1 MKKRTLKLISV
12 ALAVIMLA
20 LPLSACGGSGGSAS
34 GKELINLSLYLGEF
48 GDEWINS
55 LAAEWNAAN
64 DKYEIKTSGHM
75 NLAGPI
81 IADIKSGTKSDI
93 FIAEDCSFNTIF
105 SPEYLEDLTD
115 VLSTVAPGD
124 TTPIGDKIANKDSWM
139 KMASKDGATYAVP
152 YNISPT
158 GLIFDYERFQEN
170 GWLFDKDG
178 KLGGSN
184 GVHPGHDGIE
194 GTYDDGQPQDMA
206 QFKAMCEKIRNSG
219 VEVFLFMGARHSGY
233 VNNVA
238 YAYMAQLLGEE
249 NFEIFYSHDSQ
260 GKEVELV
267 DGTKTAFTIEEGY
280 KSYQMKGVEEMAK
293 FVTEYFTNRNYVSDA
308 TLNDVALTVDA
319 SHTQFLTKE
328 AAFIIEG
335 NWWENGAR
343 QLIESMSKYDAEAK
357 GYGEADY
364 RYMFVPVTSEGKNY
378 INSQTGGSIIVPKED
393 DPEKLAAIKD
403 FLAFMLSDSNL
414 SKVTRDTGMVWN
426 YNYTISDADMASM
439 TKFTKNTYD
448 MIQDTQNVRI
458 HSMYIDTAATP
469 IHAYTS
475 LGCSD
480 YMFLSLSTQ
489 TQIVLALSQ
498 ESNGDIGTFLNNITA
513 YNTAERWA
521 TWLEQARSYGF
532 YN

>member
-1 MKKRTLKLISV
+1 MKQRTLKLISMV
-12 ALAVIMLA
+12 LAAIMVA
-20 LPLSACGGSGGSAS
+20 LPLSACGGK
-34 GKELINLSLYLGEF
+34 GKSKSEKEIINLSFYIGEF
-48 GDEWINS
+48 GDEWINK
-55 LAAEWNAAN
+55 LADEWSATNN
-64 DKYEIKTSGHM
+64 KYEIKAVSHM

-81 IADIKSGTKSDI
+81 IADIKSGTTTDI

-115 VLSTVAPGD
+115 VLGKVAPGD
-124 TTPIGDKIANKDSWM
+124 TVTIGEKIANRDSWM
-139 KMASKDGATYAVP
+139 KMASKDGATYTVP

-158 GLIFDYERFQEN
+158 GLIFDYDRFKAN

-178 KLGGSN
+178 KLGGTN
-184 GVHPGHDGIE
+184 GVHPGRDGVE
-194 GTYDDGQPQDMA
+194 GTYDDGQPQNMT
-206 QFKAMCEKIRNSG
+206 QFKAMCEKIRNTG
-219 VEVFLFMGARHSGY
+219 TEVFLFMGARHSGY

-238 YAYMAQLLGEE
+238 YAYMAQLVGEE

-260 GKEVELV
+260 GKEVELA

-280 KSYQMKGVEEMAK
+280 KSYQMNGVKEMAK
-293 FVTEYFTNRNYVSDA
+293 FVSEYFTNRNYVSDA
-308 TLNDVALTVDA
+308 TLNDMALTVDA

-328 AAFIIEG
+328 SAFIVEG

-343 QLIESMSKYDAEAK
+343 QLIDGMSRYDSEAK
-357 GYGEADY
+357 AYGETDY
-364 RYMFVPVTSEGKNY
+364 RYMFVPVTGEGKNY
-378 INSQTGGSIIVPKED
+378 INSQTGGSIIIPKEN

-403 FLAFMLSDSNL
+403 FLVFMLSDNNM
-414 SKVTRDTGMVWN
+414 SKVTRDTGMIWN
-426 YNYTISDADMASM
+426 YNYSISAENMAGM

-448 MIQDTQNVRI
+448 MIQDTENVCI

-480 YMFLSLSTQ
+480 YMFLNPSTQ
-489 TQIVLALSQ
+489 TQIVIALSQ
-498 ESNGDIGTFLNNITA
+498 DANGNIQTFLNNITA

-521 TWLEQARSYGF
+521 AWVAQAKSYGF
-532 YN
+532 YQ